1 MKDIIKK
8 ILTEEKNKYDVL
20 PIIRN
25 IGLYGFLETTEISW
39 VKLISEYGFD
49 FLDSDIMIGFIKDL
63 IKDYYSDENGTE
75 IEPITISESDEFIET
90 IEYITDKNVY
100 IEEYQIF
107 GDFPEYSGEYTQ
119 PYEKLNNDVII
130 ELFDLV
136 MDIYQYV
143 DKI

>member
-25 IGLYGFLETTEISW
+25 IGLYDFLETTEISW

-49 FLDSDIMIGFIKDL
+49 FLDSDIMIGFIKDF

-100 IEEYQIF
+100 IQEYQIF
-107 GDFPEYSGEYTQ
+107 GDFPEYSGEYSQ

>member
-1 MKDIIKK
+1 
-8 ILTEEKNKYDVL
+8 
-20 PIIRN
+20 
-25 IGLYGFLETTEISW
+25 
-39 VKLISEYGFD
+39 
-49 FLDSDIMIGFIKDL
+49 MIGFIKDL

-100 IEEYQIF
+100 IQEYQIF
-107 GDFPEYSGEYTQ
+107 GDFPEYSGEYSL